1 MRIKNNASKITS
13 ILSIE
18 SKSEIRVLPHR
29 YNYLDIKRIKN
40 FNSGSLEATDV
51 LALNKSKEKA
61 RDIFISLDFFR
72 PALMGHLGHRAL
84 PSNSYTQKAH
94 HEKNIVQ

>member
-18 SKSEIRVLPHR
+18 SKSERRVLPHR
-29 YNYLDIKRIKN
+29 YKYLDIKRIKK
-40 FNSGSLEATDV
+40 FNSGSLEPTDV

-61 RDIFISLDFFR
+61 RDIFML
-72 PALMGHLGHRAL
+72 
-84 PSNSYTQKAH
+84 
-94 HEKNIVQ
+94 